1 MLDKDNNKKISPE
14 ELIGGIAILTRG
26 SLKDKA
32 SLTFDAFD
40 LNKDGFLQANELKV
54 QFEEVFRVAAKI
66 AGQEAQ
72 KEGGAFLKV
81 KKNSRKKY
89 TKF

>member
-1 MLDKDNNKKISPE
+1 M
-14 ELIGGIAILTRG
+14 
-26 SLKDKA
+26 
-32 SLTFDAFD
+32 TFDAFD

-72 KEGGAFLKV
+72 KEVELS
-81 KKNSRKKY
+81 SR
-89 TKF
+89 